1 MKFLVLAVL
10 ASTSVPALAW
20 RWRVGPRV
28 VVPAPRVVVPV
39 PHRPV
44 VVAPVTAGVGVRAV
58 EVQRALAR
66 RGYYH
71 GAIDGVIGP
80 GSRAAIRSFQAS
92 HGLAVT
98 GEINPPLVRALG
110 L

>member
-20 RWRVGPRV
+20 RWRVG
-28 VVPAPRVVVPV
+28 PRVVVPV

>member
-1 MKFLVLAVL
+1 MKFLIVVVLV
-10 ASTSVPALAW
+10 STSAPAFAW
-20 RWRVGPRV
+20 RLWVRG
-28 VVPAPRVVVPV
+28 PRVVVPV
-39 PHRPV
+39 PVPSRPV
-44 VVAPVTAGVGVRAV
+44 VVAPGPGAPGARPV

-71 GAIDGVIGP
+71 GAIDGIVGP
-80 GSRAAIRSFQAS
+80 GTRSAIRSFQAS